1 MRHIGNP
8 VRSASF
14 EGAIRMAHV
23 DAPGASACAERSGQ
37 LCPDDVAAP
46 QARNV
51 QGSRLEPWLRG
62 LIPVMLAVFLATVCV
77 IALFNARDSRQQTLA
92 ETLSAVELIGA
103 LAASQFNANAGA
115 ADQDPAGL
123 LAAAL
128 PASTLRAGRAVYLTN
143 ESGAIVAQI
152 PGGAASERSRTLV
165 DLLGPAQPLTTFADS
180 AGAMRITMADETEA
194 IATVRT
200 LKAPFGQIAVVHR
213 VEAAL
218 RPWASSTT
226 RAAILLAATALAT
239 LVIAGAYLY
248 QAGRARAADASCA
261 QISERIDTAL
271 NLGRC
276 GLWDWDIGRG
286 RIYWSDSMFEL
297 LGMPKTGDFLSF
309 RDIDALTHPQDPPL
323 SRVAELLDR
332 TPDLSIDHIFRMRNG
347 RGEWTWLKARAS
359 LARNLATGGDH
370 LIGVAV
376 DITEETLRAEQ
387 NATADMRLRDAIEAI
402 SEAFVLW
409 DADNRLVI
417 CNSKFQNLHGLGA
430 KAVASGTPYGELVAN
445 SVPLGVN
452 ARLNLQECPSG
463 GSRSYEAH
471 LSDGRWLQINER
483 RTKDG
488 GYVSVGTDITTL
500 KRHEEQL
507 LDSERKLMATVAD
520 LRRSRQTLETQAQQL
535 ADLAEKYLEQKAE
548 AEAANFAKAEFLANM
563 SHELRTP
570 LNHIIG
576 FAQMMQMEIFG
587 EIGAKYKDYADNI
600 HTSGAHLVNVLSDI
614 LDMSRLES
622 GRVAIAPAEI
632 DVDTTI
638 AQARERV
645 ATVASEKGIAIETE
659 VSALGPAFADP
670 TAIEKV
676 LTALLSNA
684 LKFSK
689 QGSVVRL
696 RAVVLPTS
704 LDIQVEDSGV
714 GIPKEALHRIGR
726 PFEQTGA
733 VMCNGMKGSGLGLA
747 IATSLI
753 ELHGGRLDIHSQEGV
768 GTVAHIRIPQSRET
782 APRAVA

>member
-1 MRHIGNP
+1 M
-8 VRSASF
+8 
-14 EGAIRMAHV
+14 
-23 DAPGASACAERSGQ
+23 
-37 LCPDDVAAP
+37 
-46 QARNV
+46 
-51 QGSRLEPWLRG
+51 LRG
-62 LIPVMLAVFLATVCV
+62 LIPLMLAIFLATVSV

-103 LAASQFNANAGA
+103 LAASQFNAA
-115 ADQDPAGL
+115 AAEASSQDPAAL
-123 LAAAL
+123 LTAAL

-143 ESGAIVAQI
+143 EAGAIVAQL
-152 PGGAASERSRTLV
+152 PAGSASAPNRTLI

-180 AGAMRITMADETEA
+180 AGAMRITMADEAEA
-194 IATVRT
+194 IAAVRT
-200 LKAPFGQIAVVHR
+200 LKPPFGQIAIVHK

-218 RPWASSTT
+218 RPWNSTT
-226 RAAILLAATALAT
+226 TRTAILLAATALAT

-297 LGMPKTGDFLSF
+297 LDMPKTGEFLSF

-323 SRVAELLDR
+323 SRVAEMLDK

-347 RGEWTWLKARAS
+347 RGEWIWLKARAS

-376 DITEETLRAEQ
+376 DITEETVRAEQ

-587 EIGAKYKDYADNI
+587 ELGAKYKDYADNI
-600 HTSGAHLVNVLSDI
+600 HDSGAHLVNVLSDI

-632 DVDTTI
+632 DVEATV
-638 AQARERV
+638 ALARERV
-645 ATVASEKGIAIETE
+645 AAVACEKGIEIETN
-659 VSALGPAFADP
+659 VSARGTAFADP

-696 RAVVLPTS
+696 RAMVLPTS
-704 LDIQVEDSGV
+704 FDIQVEDSGV

-726 PFEQTGA
+726 PFEQTNA

-768 GTVAHIRIPQSRET
+768 GTVAHIRIPQAREA